1 MRIAQ
6 LLALMGAACAAA
18 PGLATVEAGTP
29 LRIVVVG
36 TGDPNLDV
44 AAVQA
49 AVDQGGE
56 VLLRGHFSF
65 DKPPTKH
72 APPQAFF
79 PRMASVLVSKEVII
93 AGAHDLRGEMTSIDG
108 GTWPFAVEALGSR
121 VTIQGLRFVRPKGGA
136 IEVNVVSGLEIA
148 DCRVEGIEPISSQDM
163 AGAGVGIG
171 IGISTT
177 RKPPTPAEPGQPEDV
192 SGVLSIVNNYID
204 AVGGTASDRTV
215 GVLVFSVGKFP
226 DKVVDLYV
234 SGNRISNVTERAVNI
249 RQLGG
254 QANIERNIIV
264 TGSVAGSGGGVAPDA
279 IHVFGTG
286 SYLVAHNSIES
297 KWATGAG
304 IRVHGGFAGWP
315 VTGAIVLDNDVN
327 MPAPASSIFGANSA
341 GIEIR
346 GFAQSNV
353 VLNNRIRGRAR
364 AALAVMAH
372 ETGIPGNNQFVS
384 NDLDGFQPSPA
395 SVFVDTGVTNTLL
408 VGQKSKVQDGGIGTV
423 IVKLGGKDK

>member
-6 LLALMGAACAAA
+6 LLVLIGAACAAA
-18 PGLATVEAGTP
+18 PGLATAEAGAP
-29 LRIVVVG
+29 LRIVVVA
-36 TGDPNLDV
+36 TGDPSLDV

-65 DKPPTKH
+65 DKPPTRH
-72 APPQAFF
+72 ASPQAFF
-79 PRMASVLVSKEVII
+79 PRMASVLLSKEVVIS
-93 AGAHDLRGEMTSIDG
+93 GVRDQRGEMTSIDG
-108 GTWPFAVEALGSR
+108 GTWPFAVEVSGSH

-136 IEVNVVSGLEIA
+136 IEVNVVSGLVIA
-148 DCRVEGIEPISSQDM
+148 DCRVEGIEPISSQDL

-177 RKPPTPAEPGQPEDV
+177 RKPPTPAEPGQPENI
-192 SGVLSIVNNYID
+192 SGALSIVNNYID
-204 AVGGTASDRTV
+204 AIGGTASDLTV

-254 QANIERNIIV
+254 RAYIERNVIV
-264 TGSVAGSGGGVAPDA
+264 TGSVAGSVGGVAPDA

-286 SYLVAHNSIES
+286 SYLIAHNSIQS
-297 KWATGAG
+297 DWATGAG
-304 IRVHGGFAGWP
+304 IRVHGGFASWP
-315 VTGAIVLDNDVN
+315 VKGAIVLDNDVN
-327 MPAPASSIFGANSA
+327 MPAPANSIFGANSA

-346 GFAQSNV
+346 GFAQNNV
-353 VLNNRIRGRAR
+353 VLNNRIQGRAR
-364 AALAVMAH
+364 AALAVVPRD
-372 ETGIPGNNQFVS
+372 TGIPQDNMFGW
-384 NDLDGFQPSPA
+384 NDIERFQPSLA
-395 SVFVDTGVTNTLL
+395 GVFVDTGITNTL
-408 VGQKSKVQDGGIGTV
+408 VIGRKWNVQDGGAGTV
-423 IVKLGGKDK
+423 IVKQGGNDK